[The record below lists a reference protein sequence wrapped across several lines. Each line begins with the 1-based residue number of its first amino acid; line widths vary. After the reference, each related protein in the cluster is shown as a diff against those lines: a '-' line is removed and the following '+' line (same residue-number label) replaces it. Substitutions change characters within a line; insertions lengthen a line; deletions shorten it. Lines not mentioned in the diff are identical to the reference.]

1 MKRTQ
6 WRMVFMAILLGLALN
21 IPALARAAAPITKA
35 TAKKAGFQQ
44 LWQLPVGISATN
56 PDSVAKL
63 WHLGN
68 NLYVLTRN
76 GYMINIRAKLGVIRW
91 TIKLP
96 GRASSIF
103 RPETFAPHQFMIL
116 VSGHILIVD
125 ERTGGIVHNASL
137 HFAPG
142 TNPIMV
148 EKHILIGS
156 LHDRMYALS
165 SNWPPRNLW
174 FQLDTGDSFIAD
186 PVVVDSQ
193 AVFASR
199 KGIIFGRDL
208 ADGTG
213 QWKRHV
219 GGHLLA
225 SPAAANGEVYFPCM
239 DSNVYAINADSGI
252 SPWITRLPGA
262 LDFTPVIL
270 QNHLLVP
277 TGSVGLFSLS
287 MRTGLKQWGPVPDG
301 FRIVGCKGGEIFV
314 ATTHGTIV
322 VVSLMTGHVLKSMA
336 YDQPSI
342 FMHNSK
348 TSTIFLAAVN
358 GDVEALQPV
367 QRQ

>member
-1 MKRTQ
+1 MNRTQ

-21 IPALARAAAPITKA
+21 VPALAHAAAPITKA
-35 TAKKAGFQQ
+35 SAGKAGFHQ
-44 LWQLPVGISATN
+44 LWQLPVGISAAN

-76 GYMINIRAKLGVIRW
+76 GYLVNIRAKAGVIRW
-91 TIKLP
+91 TIQLP
-96 GRASSIF
+96 GRANSIS
-103 RPETFAPHQFMIL
+103 RPEVFAPHEFMIL
-116 VSGHILIVD
+116 VSGHILVINQL
-125 ERTGGIVHNASL
+125 TGGIVHNASL

-148 EKHILIGS
+148 ERHILIGS

-165 SNWPPRNLW
+165 SNWPPRRLW
-174 FQLDTGDSFIAD
+174 FQLDTGGSFVAD
-186 PVVVDSQ
+186 PVVVDGQ
-193 AVFASR
+193 TVFGSR
-199 KGIIFGRDL
+199 EGIIFGRNL
-208 ADGTG
+208 VDGTG
-213 QWKRHV
+213 GWKRHV

-225 SPAAANGEVYFPCM
+225 SPAGANGMTYFPCM
-239 DSNVYAINADSGI
+239 DGNVYAINADTGV

-277 TGSVGLFSLS
+277 SGSVGLFSLS
-287 MRTGLKQWGPVPDG
+287 MKTGLKQWGPVPYG
-301 FRIVGCKGGEIFV
+301 FRIVGRKGGEIFV
-314 ATTHGTIV
+314 ATTHGTIA
-322 VVSLMTGHVLKSMA
+322 VVSLMTGHVLKTMA

-342 FMHNSK
+342 FMRNSK
-348 TSTIFLAAVN
+348 TGIIFLAGVHGN
-358 GDVEALQPV
+358 VEALQPV